1 MKKLLCITLAMLL
14 FAVSLNAQTLR
25 IGDRIPAIDVDS
37 SAGSELKLIDA
48 EFTCLIFMHSA
59 SEPATTAIRNFSTN
73 ILTEEMNLDVVLLT
87 PEQDGFEEEMLRS
100 ITTNP
105 TIVAFDNE
113 GRTFA
118 NFGVEHVPFAVVY
131 NTNSRRALWF
141 GPLARLTESELA
153 LILK

>member
-25 IGDRIPAIDVDS
+25 IGDRIPTIDVDS

-100 ITTNP
+100 ITTNS

-141 GPLARLTESELA
+141 GPLARLIESELA

>member
-1 MKKLLCITLAMLL
+1 MLL

-73 ILTEEMNLDVVLLT
+73 ILTEEMNIDVVLLT

-100 ITTNP
+100 ITTNS

-141 GPLARLTESELA
+141 GPLARLIESELA

>member
-73 ILTEEMNLDVVLLT
+73 ILTEEMNIDVVLLT

-100 ITTNP
+100 ITTNS

-141 GPLARLTESELA
+141 GPLARLIESELA